1 MIQKEP
7 EKKAER
13 ELTCLSNTA
22 GPDGC
27 NHRQQIV
34 LPQTTAQA
42 LRLKKLIQSHVGCIT
57 RRNRQLAGLIESE
70 NVGHQ
75 ADKFGS
81 DQVDPLSEQCIQIVT
96 VVFEI
101 LSVIA
106 DAEAHL
112 CFLHWDAKLRHK
124 TQKIGIV
131 AVIAYDEAGVDFID
145 AGGRLDRNRVGVATD
160 IVVRLEYRDVV
171 LTREQIGAGQS

>member
-34 LPQTTAQA
+34 FPQTTAQA

-112 CFLHWDAKLRHK
+112 CCLQWDVQLRHK

-131 AVIAYDEAGVDFID
+131 AVIAYDEAGVDFIA
-145 AGGRLDRNRVGVATD
+145 AGGCLDRNRVGVATD